1 MYVYINTF
9 FFTICRKKIE
19 MSDTIISTS
28 SHLLAIHP
36 GKNIWNDQIDV
47 VLRNAHHIKHS
58 KYSSKTQRNKAT
70 AAYQVH
76 FGKTTYPGSQV
87 KKWFYVLD
95 GKALTREELLALT
108 TSQRKRIK
116 RLAHFYDR
124 KGSKLL
130 EGEVGVAL
138 ETWLFAAAALYK
150 SSPERYENMMKLT
163 EPFIADGQTISLRL
177 VPNLPF
183 TNGTINYVEPVSGAV
198 SICMH

>member
-1 MYVYINTF
+1 MPD
-9 FFTICRKKIE
+9 
-19 MSDTIISTS
+19 SIISTS

-36 GKNIWNDQIDV
+36 GNNIGCDQIDV
-47 VLRNAHHIKHS
+47 ILRNAHNIKHS

-76 FGKTTYPGSQV
+76 LGKTTYPGSQV

-116 RLAHFYDR
+116 RLALFYDR

-130 EGEVGVAL
+130 QGEIGVAL
-138 ETWLFAAAALYK
+138 VTWLYSAAAALYE
-150 SSPERYENMMKLT
+150 SSPERYEKMMELT

-177 VPNLPF
+177 VPTLPF
-183 TNGTINYVEPVSGAV
+183 TNGTINYVEPVPGAV
-198 SICMH
+198 RICMHRTRYPCELGQ